1 VDCAARRVKRAHD
14 PGKTGADFLT
24 DFFPREQRKIRSH
37 ITKFWKIQEEKI
49 MENFIALFSSEYFT
63 AGKIYTMV
71 DYLPENIGV
80 IVYDNQGY
88 PHGLSYDFLCKNF
101 RKI

>member
-1 VDCAARRVKRAHD
+1 
-14 PGKTGADFLT
+14 
-24 DFFPREQRKIRSH
+24 
-37 ITKFWKIQEEKI
+37 
-49 MENFIALFSSEYFT
+49 MENYLCLFSSEYFT

-80 IVYDNQGY
+80 LVYDNQGY

>member
-1 VDCAARRVKRAHD
+1 
-14 PGKTGADFLT
+14 
-24 DFFPREQRKIRSH
+24 
-37 ITKFWKIQEEKI
+37 
-49 MENFIALFSSEYFT
+49 MENFIALFSSEHFT

-80 IVYDNQGY
+80 IVYDNQGQ